1 MTQVHAHK
9 MVAHIAR
16 EMAQAVYEECA
27 KDNAWYAK
35 YRNRAAFVRGLAPEL
50 IGQARAVLTEM
61 LMRPGVS
68 DYEKDTIMDA
78 LAADQTV
85 PRGKGAV
92 H

>member
-1 MTQVHAHK
+1 MTQIHAHK
-9 MVAHIAR
+9 IVAHVAA

-27 KDNAWYAK
+27 KNNAWYAK
-35 YRNRAAFVRGLAPEL
+35 YRDRAAFVRGLAPEL
-50 IGQARAVLTEM
+50 IGQARAVLTDM
-61 LMRPGVS
+61 LTRFYVS
-68 DYEKDTIMDA
+68 EHEKDSIMDA